1 MLRAGLLAYGRGW
14 ASLLGRWESSVG
26 GEYQWH
32 HSHAHVFN
40 MPQRCSRWSG
50 LCGFLPQFKVEVS
63 ECSPLRAGICGVEW
77 VGRVTITR
85 WVVALDRTAPGR
97 GRLFCCF
104 GQMQQ
109 PTQVSAVVSDVLEC
123 NWCPSPGL
131 FIYESSVSLPLC
143 NRSAGLTSRTPG
155 A

>member
-1 MLRAGLLAYGRGW
+1 MLIPKGWDMWCGVAGLTGATG
-14 ASLLGRWESSVG
+14 A
-26 GEYQWH
+26 Q
-32 HSHAHVFN
+32 
-40 MPQRCSRWSG
+40 C
-50 LCGFLPQFKVEVS
+50 
-63 ECSPLRAGICGVEW
+63 VEW

-123 NWCPSPGL
+123 NWCPSLGL
-131 FIYESSVSLPLC
+131 FIYESSVSLLLC

-155 A
+155 ARCWGWLESRVKFLPGAVRLL